1 MSNHE
6 TAWIIEHYEE
16 YVRNQLD
23 GSDLEKTREALGHV
37 VLDGVQTGEI
47 EGPKPNLDWAIGLVN
62 SAITPHRTK
71 RRQSFIKN
79 SEYLLDALQNPDE
92 GIHIEPFLD
101 RVFPLGSHD
110 GRDKAFRYWTEEDL
124 NASVI
129 ERYRNAA
136 AVMEA
141 AKEHDQVAQE
151 WIASMRRYEAVI
163 IEDVFSRSDA
173 A

>member
-6 TAWIIEHYEE
+6 TAWIIEKYDE
-16 YVRNQLD
+16 YVRSQPD
-23 GSDLEKTREALGHV
+23 GSDLEKTREALGHI
-37 VLDGVQTGEI
+37 VLDGVQTGEVS
-47 EGPKPNLDWAIGLVN
+47 GPTANLDWAVSIVN
-62 SAITPHRTK
+62 AAISPHRTK

-79 SEYLLDALQNPDE
+79 SEYLLDALNNPDE

-124 NASVI
+124 NSSVI

-151 WIASMRRYEAVI
+151 WIASMRRYDAVI
-163 IEDVFSRSDA
+163 IEDVFSKSVA

>member
-37 VLDGVQTGEI
+37 VLEGVQTGEI

-129 ERYRNAA
+129 ERYGNAA

-141 AKEHDQVAQE
+141 AKEHEQVAQE